1 MSKYTYNQVAQGL
14 SSVSNASFLKAA
26 VDMAPQY
33 AAIASRVSNG
43 IFTESNV
50 EALRSLPTGNDN
62 LTEIYGL
69 FMLIAAQRFDKAD
82 FRNVFENMGILDRQR
97 MPLGEYV
104 AHFKVA
110 RLESVN
116 PGFDGLSDGDSP
128 DQFEFRPFEVEEIF
142 YGGKNKDYQNFFS
155 FKQYDLKR
163 GLMKENGIG
172 EILSLVYQA
181 VDIDRVTKEES
192 EYKEVINRAI
202 HSEQFPLQGT
212 QQFVLDAP
220 KATVANFTANTFTVD
235 ELNSLCEALGDIDE
249 ELRTASYTTAFN
261 ADKIPGNLNP
271 DDYVLVMRKGYKNKV
286 SQMIANIYH
295 QQYYDRIPFK
305 TYLLSDFG
313 GIEYYADAAFTTEL
327 QVVYDRHGAP
337 VGLVNASYT
346 NVSPAEQQSN
356 GTYTVKYGANQG
368 STATVTSFNEAYKKD
383 PNEEIMAILVEKGFL
398 FELIQNPFLV
408 QNAPNYRGQYVT
420 TWFSQ
425 EANYIGWNCR
435 KGFITISRQQH
446 TED

>member
-14 SSVSNASFLKAA
+14 GSVSNATFLKEAIK
-26 VDMAPQY
+26 MAPQY
-33 AAIASRVSNG
+33 ATIASQVSNG
-43 IFTESNV
+43 IFTNSNV
-50 EALRSLPTGNDN
+50 EALKSLPTGKDN

-69 FMLIAAQRFDKAD
+69 FMLVAAQRFDGVD
-82 FRNVFENMGILDRQR
+82 FRNVFENMGILDRQNL
-97 MPLGEYV
+97 PLGRYV
-104 AHFKVA
+104 ERFKVA

-116 PGFDGLSDGDSP
+116 PGFDGLKDGDSP

-155 FKQYDLKR
+155 FKQYNLKE
-163 GLMKENGIG
+163 GLMTENGIG
-172 EILSLVYQA
+172 QILSLVYQA
-181 VDIDRVTKEES
+181 VDLDRVTKEES

-202 HSEQFPLQGT
+202 HSENFPLQGT
-212 QQFVLDAP
+212 QKYVLAEP
-220 KATVANFTANTFTVD
+220 TATVANFTADSFTQE
-235 ELNSLCEALGDIDE
+235 ELDSLCLALGNIDE

-261 ADKIPGNLNP
+261 ADKIPGTLNP
-271 DDYVLVMRKGYKNKV
+271 DNYVLVVRKGYKNKIQ
-286 SQMIANIYH
+286 QMIANIYH
-295 QQYYDRIPFK
+295 QTFYDRIPF
-305 TYLLSDFG
+305 TTHVLSDFG
-313 GIEYYADAAFTTEL
+313 GIKYYADAAFTTEL
-327 QVVYDRHGAP
+327 QVVYDKHGAP
-337 VGLVNASYT
+337 VGFVNASYT
-346 NVSPAEQQSN
+346 NVSPAEQGVN
-356 GTYTVKYGANQG
+356 GAYTVKYGAQQG
-368 STATVTSFNEAYKKD
+368 STATVLKKSEIYEKD
-383 PNEEIMAILVEKGFL
+383 PNEQIMAILVEKGFL

>member
-1 MSKYTYNQVAQGL
+1 MSKYTYNQVAQSL
-14 SSVSNASFLKAA
+14 ATVSNASFLKAA
-26 VDMAPQY
+26 IDMAPQY
-33 AAIASRVSNG
+33 ATIASQVSNG

-50 EALRSLPTGNDN
+50 EALKSLPTGKDN

-82 FRNVFENMGILDRQR
+82 FRNVFENMGILDRQHL
-97 MPLGEYV
+97 PLGEYV

-116 PGFDGLSDGDSP
+116 PGFVDLKDGDSP

-142 YGGKNKDYQNFFS
+142 YGGKNKNYQTFFS
-155 FKQYDLKR
+155 YKQYDLKR

-181 VDIDRVTKEES
+181 VDIDRVTKEET
-192 EYKEVINRAI
+192 EYKEVLNRAI
-202 HSEQFPLQGT
+202 HSQQFPLQGT
-212 QQFVLDAP
+212 QKFVLAEP
-220 KATVANFTANTFTVD
+220 TATVANFTADSFTKE
-235 ELNSLCEALGDIDE
+235 ELDSLCLALGNIDE

-271 DDYVLVMRKGYKNKV
+271 DDYVLIMRKGYKNKV
-286 SQMIANIYH
+286 QQMIANIYH
-295 QQYYDRIPFK
+295 QTFYDRIPF
-305 TYLLSDFG
+305 TTHLLSDFG
-313 GIEYYADAAFTTEL
+313 GLEYYADAELTTKL

-337 VGLVNASYT
+337 VGFVNASYT
-346 NVSPAEQQSN
+346 NVSPAEQGAN
-356 GTYTVKYGANQG
+356 GTYTVKYGAQQG
-368 STATVTSFNEAYKKD
+368 STATVLKQNEVYTKD
-383 PNEEIMAILVEKGFL
+383 PNEEIMGIIVEKGFL

-408 QNAPNYRGQYVT
+408 QNVPNYRGQYVN
-420 TWFSQ
+420 TWFTQ
-425 EANYIGWNCR
+425 EGNYVGWNCR

>member
-1 MSKYTYNQVAQGL
+1 MSKYTYNEVAQGIA
-14 SSVSNASFLKAA
+14 SISNATFLKEA
-26 VDMAPQY
+26 VNMAPQY
-33 AAIASRVSNG
+33 ASIASKVSNG
-43 IFTESNV
+43 IFTDSNV
-50 EALRSLPTGNDN
+50 EALRTLPTGADN

-69 FMLIAAQRFDKAD
+69 FMLVAAQRFDGVD
-82 FRNVFENMGILDRQR
+82 FRNVFENMGILDRQNL
-97 MPLGEYV
+97 PLGEYV
-104 AHFKVA
+104 GQFKVA

-116 PGFDGLSDGDSP
+116 PGFDGLKDGDSP
-128 DQFEFRPFEVEEIF
+128 DQFEFRPFETEEIF

-172 EILSLVYQA
+172 QILSLVYQA
-181 VDIDRVTKEES
+181 VDLDRVTKEES
-192 EYKEVINRAI
+192 EYKEVLNRAI
-202 HSEQFPLQGT
+202 HSTQFPLQGT
-212 QQFVLDAP
+212 QKFVLAEP
-220 KATVANFTANTFTVD
+220 TATVANFTADSFTKE
-235 ELNSLCEALGDIDE
+235 ELDSLCLALGNIDE

-261 ADKIPGNLNP
+261 ADKIPGSLNP
-271 DDYVLVMRKGYKNKV
+271 DDYVLIVRKGYKNKI
-286 SQMIANIYH
+286 QQLIANIYH
-295 QQYYDRIPFK
+295 QTFYDRIPFK
-305 TYLLSDFG
+305 THVLSDFG

-356 GTYTVKYGANQG
+356 GTYTVKYGAQQG
-368 STATVTSFNEAYKKD
+368 STATVTKFAEAYKKD
-383 PNEEIMAILVEKGFL
+383 PNEEIMALIVEKGFL